1 MLHKHCFSPT
11 VAHCQALI
19 VIGWQDSKQ
28 QKWAEEQTSDRPQC
42 HEEKTLHTPVLSS
55 FPPFLATSIFLP
67 HSAFF
72 LPEPSTH

>member
-42 HEEKTLHTPVLSS
+42 HEEKNPPHPSALFIPAFPRHLHLSPTFCLLSS
-55 FPPFLATSIFLP
+55 
-67 HSAFF
+67 
-72 LPEPSTH
+72 